1 LKIVLS
7 EILEPTLAS
16 FNIFWGSQTRSN
28 YHRKKVGQ
36 IFVLHFGIA
45 AVPQFL
51 WELNPY
57 TNDLQPTIADN
68 KFSNLVIM
76 GKKARVFCHK
86 GLDLCLPPLPS
97 TFCSLN
103 SESSMILER
112 TVSSKCHIMHVVFFF
127 KGDDPNGTKS
137 TR

>member
-1 LKIVLS
+1 MEIVLS
-7 EILEPTLAS
+7 EILEPILAS
-16 FNIFWGSQTRSN
+16 FNIFCGSQTRSN

-45 AVPQFL
+45 AVTQFL
-51 WELNPY
+51 WKLSPY
-57 TNDLQPTIADN
+57 TNDLQSITAKN
-68 KFSNLVIM
+68 KFSNFVIM

-86 GLDLCLPPLPS
+86 GLDLCLPPLTS

-103 SESSMILER
+103 SESRMILER

-127 KGDDPNGTKS
+127 
-137 TR
+137 